1 MINSKE
7 LLPKRPENGHKG
19 TFGNALNIAGSSFYT
34 GAAYFSS
41 ISALKIGCGK
51 SILASHKEVLKIV
64 ASLNPDIILMPIEKI
79 NKSNIKD
86 FQAISIGCGLSQ
98 EKSAIKIFKRI
109 LNLAKDID
117 TPIVIDAD
125 GLNIL
130 SKLKNIR
137 LPKNTIL
144 TPHPREFSRLMG
156 GISVEKVLDQPEF
169 WVKQCCEKYNA
180 TVILK
185 LHKTIVADI
194 NGHFYENTT
203 GNTALA
209 HGGSG
214 DILTGMITG
223 LLSQNKT
230 SEIFDICC
238 LAVCLHGIAGEL
250 AGKDLTEYSVL
261 ASDLISYIP
270 KAIKSIL

>member
-1 MINSKE
+1 MINTKE
-7 LLPKRPENGHKG
+7 ILPKRPENGHKG
-19 TFGNALNIAGSSFYT
+19 TFGNVLNIAGSSFYT

-41 ISALKIGCGK
+41 IAALKVGCGK
-51 SILASHKEVLKIV
+51 SILASHKEVLKTV
-64 ASLNPDIILMPIEKI
+64 ASLSPDIILIPIEKI
-79 NKSNIKD
+79 NKNNIKD
-86 FQAISIGCGLSQ
+86 FQAISIGCGLYQ
-98 EKSAIKIFKRI
+98 EKFAIKIFKRV
-109 LNLAKDID
+109 LNLAKDLD
-117 TPIVIDAD
+117 TPVVIDAD

-130 SKLKNIR
+130 SKNKNIK

-144 TPHPREFSRLMG
+144 TPHPREFSKLMD
-156 GISVEKVLDQPEF
+156 GISVEKVLEQPDF
-169 WVKQCCEKYNA
+169 WIKQCCEKYNA

-185 LHKTIVADI
+185 LHNTIVAD
-194 NGHFYENTT
+194 NKEHFYENTT

-230 SEIFDICC
+230 SGIFDICC
-238 LAVCLHGIAGEL
+238 LAVYLHGLTGEL
-250 AGKDLTEYSVL
+250 ASKDLTEYSAL